1 MTLTQINSKGIKDS
15 EIVNADVASGA
26 AIDKSKLNL
35 GQFSNADIA
44 SNAAI
49 DKSKLNLGQFSNADI
64 ASNAA
69 IDISKVN
76 IGSLSIDNSNVSGSA
91 NIDLSKINLS
101 GLSITNSQ
109 VASNAA
115 IDVSKINM
123 GSLSIDNSNVTNSAA
138 IAATKLAFTQAG
150 GTQTFAYGSQSAG
163 ATISGTSRSVASRFQ
178 DIISVKDFGAVGNG
192 SNNDTVAIQKA
203 LDAAVTG
210 TEEASV
216 YLPAGTYIVH
226 DTIRIPSNT
235 HFFGSGERSVIKMN
249 KDIDNVKTLVQTGAR
264 NDRRKNIIIED
275 MTLDFNRERWQ
286 YRDPSIT
293 SGDATYL
300 NIRTNNYLA
309 NGNTKPTDI
318 INDGSTSSGT
328 YNFDY
333 GGDGYQ
339 QTYSHT
345 LAIANSE
352 NVLIKNVRALD
363 AYKHSIDISGC
374 KYRRGFK
381 GSNSEF
387 DQDANI
393 DRSIKG
399 PQIYDTVKQTGTAS
413 KSDGS
418 KIITVNIPDNESA
431 SGGGHGYAVGDEIYL
446 NCSGTVFD
454 KLYHVDTV
462 TNDNTFTVIANRKD
476 TAFNTTCY
484 VIQDQGSK
492 HVTLENCYASGA
504 GDDNITTHYS
514 SHLLITGC
522 LSEFPSGRIV
532 PQNSNCYEID
542 DGSRNVTITNCT
554 ARGGC
559 KGLQIKGHAYA
570 PAPYNVTVDGLRV
583 VNCAEGMDIKHTG
596 WGEKLSEKDSNGDF
610 DNALSNW
617 GGGQVMVNPDHQIRS
632 GSITYMG
639 GSPTAKNV
647 TISNVQIIAPKGFV
661 PVRDYVT
668 SSGTK
673 YGIIAADKQI
683 QIYSYENVH
692 LTNILISDG
701 RFDLGADYDLALST
715 QGENEDGTNQSDS
728 ALTEVVDVF
737 YGANSI
743 SFKNLSIHGFRSADF
758 GVTVTGSFLQHFS
771 IDGLVILDGPKT
783 AVEFKE
789 DYGNW
794 VGIIDNYLILRPE
807 AGSAQSGSIGIHNN
821 QLGSSFIRGNGNIV
835 RYATDVLET
844 T

>member
-1 MTLTQINSKGIKDS
+1 MTLTQVNSKGIKDS

-26 AIDKSKLNL
+26 AIDQSKLSLSITN
-35 GQFSNADIA
+35 SDIA

-49 DKSKLNLGQFSNADI
+49 DKSKLNLSISNADV

-109 VASNAA
+109 IASNAA

-123 GSLSIDNSNVTNSAA
+123 GSLSIDNSNVTSSAA
-138 IAATKLAFTQAG
+138 IASTKLAFTQT
-150 GTQTFAYGSQSAG
+150 GTTN
-163 ATISGTSRSVASRFQ
+163 TRTVASRFQ
-178 DIISVKDFGAVGNG
+178 DTISVKDFGAKGDG
-192 SNNDTVAIQKA
+192 STNDTTAIQNA
-203 LDAAVTG
+203 LNQGAVAG
-210 TEEASV
+210 VSV

-235 HFFGSGERSVIKMN
+235 HFFGSGDQSTIKMN

-264 NDRRKNIIIED
+264 NDRRKNIVIED

-286 YRDPSIT
+286 YRDTSVT
-293 SGDATYL
+293 SGTGAYL
-300 NIRTNNYLA
+300 NIRTDNYLA
-309 NGNTKPTDI
+309 NGNTKPPDI
-318 INDGSTSSGT
+318 INDGTSSSGT
-328 YNFDY
+328 YNFNY
-333 GGDGYQ
+333 GGDGFQ
-339 QTYSHT
+339 QTYAHT

-363 AYKHSIDISGC
+363 AYKHCIDISGC
-374 KYRRGFK
+374 KYRKGYN
-381 GSNSEF
+381 GSNSAF
-387 DQDANI
+387 HNDSN
-393 DRSIKG
+393 SVKG

-413 KSDGS
+413 KSSGS

-431 SGGGHGYAVGDEIYL
+431 SGNGHGYAVGDEIYL

-454 KLYHVDTV
+454 KLYKVDTV
-462 TNDNTFTVIANRKD
+462 TNDNTFTVVANRAD
-476 TAFNTTCY
+476 TSFNTTCY

-492 HVTLENCYASGA
+492 HVTLENCYARGA
-504 GDDNITTHYS
+504 GDDNITTHYA

-532 PQNSNCYEID
+532 PQNSNCFEID
-542 DGSRNVTITNCT
+542 DGSRNVTMTDCT

-559 KGLQIKGHAYA
+559 KGLQVKGHAYA
-570 PAPYNVTVDGLRV
+570 PAPYNVTVDGFRV

-596 WGEKLSEKDSNGDF
+596 WGKKLSQETNGDF
-610 DNALSNW
+610 TNALSNW

-632 GSITYMG
+632 GSITYTG

-647 TISNVQIIAPKGFV
+647 TISNVQIIAPTGFV
-661 PVRDYVT
+661 PVRDYVE
-668 SSGTK
+668 SDGTK
-673 YGIIAADKQI
+673 NGIIKADKQI
-683 QIYSYENVH
+683 QIYAYENVH

-728 ALTEVVDVF
+728 ALTEIVDVF
-737 YGANSI
+737 YGANSV
-743 SFKNLSIHGFRSADF
+743 SFKNLSIHGFRSATY
-758 GVTVTGSFLQHFS
+758 GLTVTGSFLQHFS
-771 IDGLVILDGPKT
+771 VDGLVILDGPKT
-783 AVEFKE
+783 AVYFEE

-807 AGSAQSGSIGIHNN
+807 AGTAQSGSVGIHNN
-821 QLGSSFIRGNGNIV
+821 QLGTSFKIGNGDIV
-835 RYATDVLET
+835 RYET
-844 T
+844 EILTTT